1 MDKKKKIQQI
11 PSRNKKTIQTD
22 ANFRLEILNH
32 HLLLEVEN
40 FLRIPDWDKTNVLC
54 VLRLN

>member
-1 MDKKKKIQQI
+1 MNYVEKKNQQI

-40 FLRIPDWDKTNVLC
+40 FLRILIETKQMFFVF
-54 VLRLN
+54 

>member
-1 MDKKKKIQQI
+1 MWTMWIKKKIQQI

-40 FLRIPDWDKTNVLC
+40 FLRILIETKQMFFVF
-54 VLRLN
+54 